1 MSEIVLRSQQRNSKY
16 FNVPDQNKV
25 DPLKPAPNISIL
37 GPASYDLSYV
47 SPIGT
52 PSLGTTSIFM
62 IPQNLASYL
71 YNIFVEIDITA
82 PTTGSL
88 CYLVAWSAIERV
100 EIRHGSNQLML
111 YDYANVMNYLMDN
124 LITEQVKTLSLSAGG
139 FSTPTGTNKFCA
151 PIMTF
156 FDTLARANEDK
167 FVPPLNM
174 NLLAAPLEVRIT
186 WRPPSKIKNQPAHSD
201 DAKLNSVR
209 LYCLHGDADEKVKQL
224 HMNEVANYKY
234 FGVDFQTPQNSAGI
248 TPNAVNVQYDVSSV
262 YGCIEALHFKLFTS
276 DQLTLN
282 NLWFF
287 GAGFPT
293 ASQLLIDGRP
303 FFEVFSAATEQHLQ
317 AILQAF
323 NPTQTFD
330 PNAKSGFLKQFAL
343 LPDSLGLN
351 SGSLCM
357 DSINKLVL
365 QFSNNADTNIMTCVA
380 IVQAI
385 YEIRNGIMV
394 RIN

>member
-16 FNVPDQNKV
+16 FNVPEQNKV
-25 DPLKPAPNISIL
+25 DPLRPAPNVSII

-52 PSLGTTSIFM
+52 PSFGTTSIFM

-71 YNIFVEIDITA
+71 YNIFVEIDIGAPSVGTLCNLVGWTA
-82 PTTGSL
+82 
-88 CYLVAWSAIERV
+88 IQRV

-111 YDYANVMNYLMDN
+111 YEYANVMNYLIDN
-124 LITEQVKTLSLSAGG
+124 LTSDQVKSLSLSAGG
-139 FSTPTGTNKFCA
+139 FTAPTSGKFCA

-156 FDTLARANEDK
+156 FDVLSRANEDK

-186 WRPPSKIKNQPAHSD
+186 WRPASDVNGAPPNAD
-201 DAKLNSVR
+201 DAKLNAVR
-209 LYCLHGDADEKVKQL
+209 LYCLHGDADEKVKQM
-224 HMNEVANYKY
+224 HMSDVVNYKY
-234 FGVDFQTPQNSAGI
+234 FGVDFQTPQTSSTVSGNLA
-248 TPNAVNVQYDVSSV
+248 NVQYDLSSV
-262 YGCIEALHFKLFTS
+262 YGCIETLHFKLH
-276 DQLTLN
+276 TLDAI
-282 NLWFF
+282 NLNSYFF
-287 GAGFPT
+287 GAGLP
-293 ASQLLIDGRP
+293 AQSSLLIDGRP
-303 FFEVFSAATEQHLQ
+303 FMEVYSAATEQHINS
-317 AILQAF
+317 ILQAF
-323 NPTQTFD
+323 NPTQTFNSQVQ
-330 PNAKSGFLKQFAL
+330 PGFIKQFAL

-365 QFSNNADTNIMTCVA
+365 QYTNNATTNYLYSTA

-385 YEIRNGIMV
+385 YEIRNGILV
-394 RIN
+394 RNN